1 MPELSLTTDQLI
13 ALAPVLAE
21 IENLSPPPTAKG
33 RYALAK
39 ASAKAGP
46 AFKLYAEQEQKLVA
60 RVAVKD
66 KDGNPVLKDL
76 GNGQAHFEV
85 LPEFKDEY
93 AKEMAD
99 LKAEPVV
106 LEGVRAVTHAELGVC
121 PITVAQEKVL
131 IASGLLED
139 KEPA

>member
-1 MPELSLTTDQLI
+1 MPDMTMSTDQLI

-21 IENLSPPPTAKG
+21 IETLTPPPTAKG

-39 ASAKAGP
+39 ASAKVGP

-66 KDGNPVLKDL
+66 DKGNPKMRDL
-76 GNGQAHFEV
+76 GNGRAQFDVA
-85 LPEFKDEY
+85 PEFKDEY
-93 AKEMAD
+93 AQEMAE
-99 LKAEPVV
+99 LKSEPVV

-121 PITVAQEKVL
+121 PLTVAQEKVL